1 MTTYGSLFSGAGG
14 FELGLNQLNWECK
27 WMCEKDKYASSVLQ
41 YHWPKVPL
49 YEDVKKLDG
58 KKLDPVDVIVG
69 GFPCQDLSNA
79 GLKSGFSGTNSSLF
93 YDFVRIVKEMREE
106 TNNEYP
112 KAVIWENVPGILN
125 KKKDWINSVYTAWSE
140 IGAVVQEHRLVDAK
154 YFGVAQRRKRVIGV
168 VVFDPRAERRPEI
181 LLEPEAGFGN
191 FRKIGEKGEGF
202 AGAFKGSS
210 KSSIGPVLP
219 IDTTQISYPDNRA
232 NPDYDDPCFTL
243 SATAHHPKIAYSITP
258 LSGQGADLAAKETET
273 ANTITAVDAPDRGT
287 KVIDFIP
294 ESAGTILAKDAKG
307 VREPEKLIFPERG
320 VVRKF
325 TEVELERL
333 MGWPDNHTANGGDGK
348 KISMTQRRKMCGN
361 GLVAPVAY
369 WAGRRLSKVL

>member
-14 FELGLNQLNWECK
+14 FELGLNQLGWKCE
-27 WMCEKDKYASSVLQ
+27 WMCEKDKYASSVLK
-41 YHWPKVPL
+41 YHWPDLPL
-49 YEDVKKLDG
+49 YEDVKTVKG
-58 KKLDPVDVIVG
+58 NEVKAVDVIVG

-79 GLKSGFSGTNSSLF
+79 GLKSGFSGKNSSLF

-112 KAVIWENVPGILN
+112 KAVIWENVPGLLN
-125 KKKDWINSVYTAWSE
+125 RNKDWISSVYTAWSE
-140 IGAVVQEHRLVDAK
+140 IGAVVQEHRLIDAK

-168 VVFDPRAERRPEI
+168 VVFDPRAESRSEI

-191 FRKIGEKGEGF
+191 FRKVGEKGTGL
-202 AGAFKGSS
+202 AGTFEASVDK
-210 KSSIGPVLP
+210 SIGKVLP
-219 IDTTQISYPDNRA
+219 IDTTQISYPGNGA

-258 LSGQGADLAAKETET
+258 LPGQGADLTARETST
-273 ANTITAVDAPDRGT
+273 ANTLTAIDAPDRGT
-287 KVIDFIP
+287 KIVDFIP
-294 ESAGTILAKDAKG
+294 DSAGTILAKDAKG
-307 VREPEKLIFPERG
+307 VREPEKLIFPEVG

-325 TEVELERL
+325 TEIELERL
-333 MGWPDNHTANGGDGK
+333 MGWPDNHTAMGDKK

-369 WAGRRLSKVL
+369 WAGRRLSTVL